1 MQKVT
6 AAVIEKEGRILIA
19 RRKAAD
25 RFGGLW
31 EFPGGKLEPG
41 ETPEAG
47 LRRELLEELGIET
60 DVRTFIGAFPFRSS
74 RLSIELLAYRASIQR
89 GELRPIDHD
98 KILWVLPGEL
108 PGYEFTEPDRP
119 LVGILARGAET

>member
-6 AAVIEKEGRILIA
+6 AAVIEEGGRVLIA

-41 ETPEAG
+41 EAPESG
-47 LRRELLEELGIET
+47 LRRELGEELGVET
-60 DVRTFIGAFPFRSS
+60 RVGEFLGAFPYESAW
-74 RLSIELLAYRASIQR
+74 LSIELLAFRVSIER
-89 GELRPIDHD
+89 GEIRPIDHD
-98 KILWVLPGEL
+98 EIAWVRPADL

-119 LVGILARGAET
+119 LVALLAAGAAP

>member
-6 AAVIEKEGRILIA
+6 AAVIEEGGRVLIA

-41 ETPEAG
+41 EAPEAG
-47 LRRELLEELGIET
+47 LRREILEELGVET
-60 DVRTFIGAFPFRSS
+60 RVGGFIGAFPYDSS
-74 RLSIELLAYRASIQR
+74 WLSIELLAYRVSIKR

-98 KILWVLPGEL
+98 EIVWARPGDL

-119 LVGILARGAET
+119 LVALLAAEAAS

>member
-6 AAVIEKEGRILIA
+6 AAVIEEGGRVLIA

-41 ETPEAG
+41 EAPEAG
-47 LRRELLEELGIET
+47 LRREILEELGIET
-60 DVRTFIGAFPFRSS
+60 RIGGFLGAFPYDSS
-74 RLSIELLAYRASIQR
+74 QLSIELLAYRVSIER
-89 GELRPIDHD
+89 GELRPVDHD
-98 KILWVLPGEL
+98 EIVWARPGDL

-119 LVGILARGAET
+119 LVALLAAEAAS

>member
-6 AAVIEKEGRILIA
+6 AAVIEEGGRVLIA

-41 ETPEAG
+41 EAPEAG
-47 LRRELLEELGIET
+47 LRREILEELGVET
-60 DVRTFIGAFPFRSS
+60 RVGGFIGAFPYDSS
-74 RLSIELLAYRASIQR
+74 WLSIELLAYRVSIER
-89 GELRPIDHD
+89 GKLRPIDHD
-98 KILWVLPGEL
+98 EIVWARPGDL
-108 PGYEFTEPDRP
+108 RGYEFTEPDRP
-119 LVGILARGAET
+119 LVALLAAGAAK

>member
-6 AAVIEKEGRILIA
+6 AAVIEEGGRVLIA

-41 ETPEAG
+41 EAPEAG
-47 LRRELLEELGIET
+47 LRREILEELGVET
-60 DVRTFIGAFPFRSS
+60 RIGGFLGAFPYDSS
-74 RLSIELLAYRASIQR
+74 RLSIELLAYRVSIER
-89 GELRPIDHD
+89 GELRPVDHD
-98 KILWVLPGEL
+98 EIVWARPVDL

-119 LVGILARGAET
+119 LVALLAAEAAS

>member
-6 AAVIEKEGRILIA
+6 AAVIEEGGRVLIA

-41 ETPEAG
+41 EAPEAG
-47 LRRELLEELGIET
+47 LRREILEELGVET
-60 DVRTFIGAFPFRSS
+60 RIGGFLGAFPYDSS
-74 RLSIELLAYRASIQR
+74 RLSIELLAYRVSIER
-89 GELRPIDHD
+89 GELRPVDHD
-98 KILWVLPGEL
+98 EIVWARPGDL

-119 LVGILARGAET
+119 LVALLAAEAAS